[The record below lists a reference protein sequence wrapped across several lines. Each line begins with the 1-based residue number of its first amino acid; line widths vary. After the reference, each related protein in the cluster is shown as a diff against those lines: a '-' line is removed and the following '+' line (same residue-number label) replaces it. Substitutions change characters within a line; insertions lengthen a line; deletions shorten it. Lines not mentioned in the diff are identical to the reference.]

1 MINGIDFESFTKGAE
16 SLVLGS
22 IIQEGE
28 LIEKSDLLPSDFY
41 ATKHQTI
48 FATMQDMHRRGVPI
62 DISTLCEEI
71 KRSGREEETGGFAY
85 LSYLVES
92 TPSTAAFPY
101 YVQQIKEARRRRD
114 LLKLLN
120 SVQQIAANGGSM
132 EDIQTEVSKL
142 VQLMGAST
150 ERPEMKQE
158 AFYGLAGEIVD
169 LISPHS
175 EADPVA
181 LLANF
186 LTAYGNV
193 IGDQAFFRVEADK
206 HPCRLFCILVGD
218 TSKGRKG
225 TSWGYIKALFENLE
239 PEWVKKIQTG
249 LSSGEGLIWAV
260 RDKITKRQPVR
271 ENNRVVDYEEIIVD
285 EGVKDKRL
293 LVVEGEFTSTL
304 KVIERDGNILSPI
317 IRCAW
322 DSGDLQILTKNS
334 PAKATGA
341 HISIIG
347 HITKE
352 ELTRYLSTTEA
363 GNGFGNRFLFLY
375 VKRSKTLP
383 YGGGFHKENL
393 EPVLKKLKAVIEFGK
408 KAEEISWAE
417 ETKPLWE
424 AVYPSLSDGKPGLIG
439 ALTARAEAYVT
450 RLACIYALLDL
461 STEIKREHLKAALA
475 VWEYAE
481 ASVKFIFRN
490 SSGIP
495 LVNEIQEALREKPMT
510 RTDLYNYFKRNKSS
524 AQIQEALKALEAG
537 GKLVREIIKTDGRS
551 KTVWYLNET

>member
-322 DSGDLQILTKNS
+322 DSEDLQILTKNS